1 MCTVKNNKKNKMNLP
16 LPLSTV
22 FLIAEKLPSLRR
34 LLNFQ
39 TFSLFYEKVRVIAWV
54 NYFVLRIHS
63 RWAEKS
69 HFSMDFSPI

>member
-1 MCTVKNNKKNKMNLP
+1 MCTVKNNNKNKMNLP

-54 NYFVLRIHS
+54 NYFVLQIRS
-63 RWAEKS
+63 RWTEKK
-69 HFSMDFSPI
+69 HFSMNFNPI

>member
-34 LLNFQ
+34 LLNVQ
-39 TFSLFYEKVRVIAWV
+39 TFSLCYQKVRVIAWV

-69 HFSMDFSPI
+69 NFSMDFNPI